1 MLKHSLKKINDVYQ
15 LQVNG
20 QPCVC
25 PFKNPI
31 PVQDK
36 FGQLQLL
43 NQDCNSLC
51 PLFAITY
58 NEYHTVDLLC
68 SSNTVVIFAPIDSDN
83 KVIDL
88 K

>member
-1 MLKHSLKKINDVYQ
+1 MLKHSLKKINSVYQ

-25 PFKNPI
+25 PFKHPI

-51 PLFAITY
+51 PMFFVTNQI
-58 NEYHTVDLLC
+58 EYVRLLC
-68 SSNTVVIFAPIDSDN
+68 TSKILEIRVTIDSDN